1 MALLQLPDPNPKQR
15 LFLQARKKHIGF
27 GGARG
32 GGKSWSVRTKA
43 VLLSLN
49 YPGIKILI
57 VRRTYPE
64 LVNNHIIILRPQLLG
79 IAKYNDKDK
88 VMKFGNGSTINFMY
102 CQYDKDLDRLQGTE
116 YDVIFLDEAAQ
127 LTEHQMKSITACCRG
142 VNNFPKRI
150 YYTCN
155 PGGQGHA
162 YIKRI
167 FIDKR
172 YIDGEDP
179 DDYEFVQSLVTDNR
193 ALMLSQPDYI
203 KQLEALPPK
212 LREAWLYGRWDVFE
226 GQIFEE
232 FRDLPDHYVDRLGTH
247 VINPFKVPDSWK
259 ILRGFDWGYS
269 KPFSVGWY
277 AVDHDGRMY
286 RIRELYGCTKQ
297 ANEGVKW
304 TPQQVAERIREI
316 EDSDINL
323 KGKYIRG
330 IADPAIFEESKGESI
345 ARMMERAHV
354 YWEPGD
360 HKRIPGKMQCH
371 YRLAFDENEIPM
383 FYVFRICTEFI
394 RTIPLLMYD
403 ETKVEDVDTD
413 MEDHIYD
420 EWRYVCMENQLN
432 PEDVVIEKK
441 TIGTDG
447 RTDPLGM
454 LDENIQYDPYEF
466 YRR

>member
-203 KQLEALPPK
+203 KQLGALPPK

-383 FYVFRICTEFI
+383 FYVFRTCAEFI

>member
-1 MALLQLPDPNPKQR
+1 MALLSLNDPNPKQR
-15 LFLQARKKHIGF
+15 LFFQARKKHIGF

-43 VLLSLN
+43 ILLALKHSR
-49 YPGIKILI
+49 IKILI

-64 LVNNHIIILRPQLLG
+64 LINNHIKILRMQLYG

-88 VMKFGNGSTINFMY
+88 VLTFGNGSTINFMY
-102 CQYDKDLDRLQGTE
+102 CARDSDLDRLQGTE

-127 LTEHQMKSITACCRG
+127 LTEYQMKAITACCRG
-142 VNNFPKRI
+142 VNCFPKRI

-167 FIDKR
+167 FIDKK
-172 YIDGEDP
+172 YKPGENP
-179 DDYEFVQSLVTDNR
+179 DDYEFIQSLVTDNI
-193 ALMLSQPDYI
+193 ALMKAQPEYLE
-203 KQLEALPPK
+203 QLEALPPK
-212 LREAWLYGRWDVFE
+212 LRDAWRYGRWDIFD
-226 GQIFEE
+226 GQVFEE
-232 FRDLPDHYVDRLGTH
+232 FADDERHYKDRKHSH
-247 VINPFKVPDSWK
+247 VINPFKVPDTWK

-277 AVDHDGRMY
+277 AVDHDGRLF
-286 RIRELYGCTKQ
+286 RIRELYGCTLTE
-297 ANEGVKW
+297 NEGVKW
-304 TPQQVAERIREI
+304 TPLQVAERIREV
-316 EDSDINL
+316 EQTDPNL

-345 ARMMERAHV
+345 ARMMEKAQI
-354 YWEPGD
+354 YWEPAD

-371 YRLAFDENEIPM
+371 YRLAFDENGIPM
-383 FYVFRICTEFI
+383 FYVFNTCTEFI
-394 RTIPLLMYD
+394 RTIPMLMYD
-403 ETKVEDVDTD
+403 ETKVEDIDTD

-420 EWRYVCMENQLN
+420 EWRYVCMENPIN
-432 PEDVVIEKK
+432 REDILFTPK
-441 TIGTDG
+441 TVGTDG
-447 RTDPLGM
+447 INDPLGM
-454 LDENIQYDPYEF
+454 LDNKIHYDPYEF